1 MLNLAHILAQLSA
14 RERVLLALLTLV
26 AGPTAAVYFAML
38 PLKDARDDATIKAKE
53 SEALLAWVS
62 DQVRITPMG
71 SDGSNSEAGDAAIGI
86 AGIEAGMDQLGQTP
100 HQGTLWPQVMDG
112 LRWTT
117 KDRAILYFVVDD
129 SQHRVDVLAVFFG
142 GQDHKAHMLAR
153 IMER

>member
-1 MLNLAHILAQLSA
+1 MPAS
-14 RERVLLALLTLV
+14 
-26 AGPTAAVYFAML
+26 GPTLAYSVRRSVACRADLEHIFDYLLRTYQDLGDPLGKAFERAVH
-38 PLKDARDDATIKAKE
+38 R
-53 SEALLAWVS
+53 
-62 DQVRITPMG
+62 
-71 SDGSNSEAGDAAIGI
+71 I